1 MREQRAE
8 DDVDLVLGGELAD
21 HLGAAA
27 GIGAVILDD
36 DLDRAAVDAAGVVD
50 QP

>member
-8 DDVDLVLGGELAD
+8 DKVGLVLGGELPTTSAPRF
-21 HLGAAA
+21 

-36 DLDRAAVDAAGVVD
+36 DLDRAAADAAGIVD
-50 QP
+50 EL